1 MKYLTSD
8 PEGPAAKEKA
18 DDNQQGES
26 SVSKG
31 HKVHAVDIPITKWNA
46 KSCDE
51 SLNLRGVREG
61 KKHKCNLA
69 ATLSI
74 QFTTDITKT

>member
-8 PEGPAAKEKA
+8 PEGPAAKGTA

-26 SVSKG
+26 SVPKD
-31 HKVHAVDIPITKWNA
+31 HEVHAVEIPIMKWNA

-51 SLNLRGVREG
+51 SLNWRGVREG
-61 KKHKCNLA
+61 KKQKCNLA
-69 ATLSI
+69 ATLNI